1 MRIYS
6 VIEHN
11 LESLGQKMIFVD
23 HNSLINISFEDRKNE
38 NGQSLLKIGRIK
50 MDRVSDMF
58 MMSVSLMILYQLH
71 IFWCN
76 NYE

>member
-71 IFWCN
+71 IF
-76 NYE
+76 